1 MYSFFSHL
9 PSLILK
15 ADIDSDFPVGDDP
28 DPFEIENNSHEIY
41 AEIRAKVYVGK
52 SQYFNKIDR
61 YLDEVGAAPLVIIG
75 ESGSGFV
82 KSRDLGHNSQV
93 KAHSLPIGR

>member
-1 MYSFFSHL
+1 ML
-9 PSLILK
+9 L
-15 ADIDSDFPVGDDP
+15 ADIDSDFPAGEDP

-75 ESGSGFV
+75 ESGAGTAI
-82 KSRDLGHNSQV
+82 H
-93 KAHSLPIGR
+93 